1 MDFWFVAT
9 VSALLLVTVDPVEAS
24 EKGNGTKLNDSDT
37 INETI
42 PQTDVTTKPIT
53 SVLILGLVTV
63 KWTSRCRG
71 EVIMNN
77 LDSVPSLSAVCYNAS
92 SIQLLLKDLCENKKG
107 CEGAT
112 KFSRSGDT
120 DGGYRILAKQEI
132 TQCETLSVKCKE
144 ERPPKVPTEPV
155 GYKVATA
162 LLCCLLLLLFLI
174 RFSKPT
180 VKALQKRLSNK
191 RQNRWIGPTQSHSV
205 SYHRGQTTLNKTL
218 DDDSRRSYSALDRL
232 AVGNREPSSNRNS
245 YNF

>member
-1 MDFWFVAT
+1 MFIFLSIKQCKAVKNT
-9 VSALLLVTVDPVEAS
+9 YVLQRMSNVLLRPCFHSICFLPKSKKLNGESWWKQNNIVYLFNFPIFCSLFCLLDPVEAS

-112 KFSRSGDT
+112 KFSRSRDT

-132 TQCETLSVKCKE
+132 TQCETLSVICK
-144 ERPPKVPTEPV
+144 
-155 GYKVATA
+155 GQWS
-162 LLCCLLLLLFLI
+162 LFGESI
-174 RFSKPT
+174 S
-180 VKALQKRLSNK
+180 
-191 RQNRWIGPTQSHSV
+191 
-205 SYHRGQTTLNKTL
+205 
-218 DDDSRRSYSALDRL
+218 
-232 AVGNREPSSNRNS
+232 
-245 YNF
+245 